1 MVEDEPG
8 ARDCGGTSWTCR
20 LRGWIDLEGGG
31 RTTMNVSFGGLSFLL
46 FFLELGTSAALGSFF
61 SSGEVMVVDVRGGV
75 LSDMGEH
82 G

>member
-1 MVEDEPG
+1 
-8 ARDCGGTSWTCR
+8 
-20 LRGWIDLEGGG
+20 
-31 RTTMNVSFGGLSFLL
+31 MNVSFGGLSFLL